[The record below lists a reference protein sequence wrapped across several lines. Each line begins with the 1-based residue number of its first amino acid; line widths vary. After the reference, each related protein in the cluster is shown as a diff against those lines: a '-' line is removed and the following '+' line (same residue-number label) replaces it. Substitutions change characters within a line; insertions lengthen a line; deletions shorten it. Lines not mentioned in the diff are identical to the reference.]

1 MSKFLTTKIYKIVCK
16 DTSITDFYIG
26 STFTRIT
33 TRFNE
38 DKRCCNLDT
47 DTRKLYVF
55 IRNNGGIDNWE
66 IIKLEDYPCN
76 TDVEQRLRER
86 LYYELLDPSLN
97 TERPYLFPSEK
108 KRENIEYLRNILL
121 DPIKHKIHLEK
132 MRKYYSNNSEK
143 IKQRVKI
150 YHEQN
155 LEKRREY
162 NREYHRAKRNDP
174 AFLEKERIRKKK
186 YREAKNLSIQK

>member
-1 MSKFLTTKIYKIVCK
+1 MSAFLKTKIYKIVCK

-26 STFTRIT
+26 STFTSISS
-33 TRFNE
+33 RFNE
-38 DKRCCNLDT
+38 HRYSCNNLT

-86 LYYELLDPSLN
+86 LYYELLSPSLN

-108 KRENIEYLRNILL
+108 KRENIEYQLNIHS
-121 DPIKHKIHLEK
+121 DPIKYKIHLDNMK
-132 MRKYYSNNSEK
+132 IYYNNNRDK

-150 YHEQN
+150 YRENN
-155 LEKRREY
+155 LEKRLEY
-162 NREYHRAKRNDP
+162 SREYHRAKRNDP
-174 AFLEKERIRKKK
+174 VYLEKERIRKKK
-186 YREAKNLSIQK
+186 YYDAIKLQNK